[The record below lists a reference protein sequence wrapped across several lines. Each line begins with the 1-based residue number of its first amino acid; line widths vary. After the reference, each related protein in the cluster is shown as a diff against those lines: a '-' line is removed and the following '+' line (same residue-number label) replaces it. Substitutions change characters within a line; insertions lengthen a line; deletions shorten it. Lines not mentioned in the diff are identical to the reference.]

1 MMRENLFSNNTIKIS
16 DTAAFSKFLEQ
27 NLKNLSDLT
36 KDFKEV
42 TTSQAKEIF

>member
-1 MMRENLFSNNTIKIS
+1 MRENLFSNNTIKIS
-16 DTAAFSKFLEQ
+16 DTTAFSKFLEQ

-42 TTSQAKEIF
+42 STS